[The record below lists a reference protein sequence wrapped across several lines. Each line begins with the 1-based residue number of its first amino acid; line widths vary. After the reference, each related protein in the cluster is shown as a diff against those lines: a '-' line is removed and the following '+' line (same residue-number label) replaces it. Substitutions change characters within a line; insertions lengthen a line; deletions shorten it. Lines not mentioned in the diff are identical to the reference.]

1 LNENIWTNFIWSI
14 GIRLSIRTLRSYA
27 QHSCSCTW
35 YSLFC
40 SFLKEMMHHLSNK
53 LSPFLVIIILFL
65 VYKSLE
71 YFSSSVRSLLGPV
84 ICTFLTFLMIEVNTK
99 FASYRIYEGFM
110 CQVAFSFLF
119 SNMTMINWKIST
131 LTLAISYLWFW
142 IRMLYT
148 FDDLDIMLKNWL
160 IITTIAYG
168 VNSYTISRNFKDVFS
183 AKYEAKESS
192 KAFRNLLHNLPE
204 GVAIKA
210 NFWYQ

>member
-1 LNENIWTNFIWSI
+1 
-14 GIRLSIRTLRSYA
+14 
-27 QHSCSCTW
+27 
-35 YSLFC
+35 
-40 SFLKEMMHHLSNK
+40 MMHHLSNK

-131 LTLAISYLWFW
+131 LTLASSYFYFW

-148 FDDLDIMLKNWL
+148 FGGLNIMLKNAL

-168 VNSYTISRNFKDVFS
+168 VNSYTISKNFKDIFS

-210 NFWYQ
+210 NF